1 MSHTHAA
8 LPTAPLSV
16 RPRHLSGSGI
26 SKKIRRA
33 GLLPAVM
40 YGLGTEAVA
49 VAVEPRQLKKG
60 LTSAYGRNQ
69 LFQLDIK
76 GGESKLAIAKEVQLN
91 PLTRQLEHVDLLLVE
106 PSTHMI
112 VTLPVILSG
121 RSAGQKAGGRLEFI
135 TRHVKVAC
143 TPSTLPKSIEIDV
156 TPFENGFVMMAEG
169 LPLPHG
175 VVPVFKKT
183 FKILEIF
190 AAKVEEV
197 VAAAP
202 TGKKK

>member
-1 MSHTHAA
+1 MS
-8 LPTAPLSV
+8 LPTVSLSV

-40 YGLGTEAVA
+40 YGAGTPSTPI
-49 VAVEPRQLKKG
+49 AVEPRQLRKG

-69 LFQLDIK
+69 LFQLEMQ
-76 GGESKLAIAKEVQLN
+76 GGQSLLAIAKEVQLD
-91 PLTRQLEHVDLLLVE
+91 PLTRQLEHVDLLLVQ
-106 PSTHMI
+106 PDTAMT

-135 TRHVKVAC
+135 TRHVKVSC
-143 TPSTLPKSIEIDV
+143 TPTTLPKSIEIDV
-156 TPFENGFVMMAEG
+156 TPFENGFVMFTEG
-169 LPLPHG
+169 LPLPEG

-190 AAKVEEV
+190 APKVEETV
-197 VAAAP
+197 VAAPA
-202 TGKKK
+202 KKK

>member
-1 MSHTHAA
+1 MS
-8 LPTAPLSV
+8 LPTVSLSV

-40 YGLGTEAVA
+40 YGAGTPSTPI
-49 VAVEPRQLKKG
+49 AVEPRQLRKG

-69 LFQLDIK
+69 LFQLEIQ
-76 GGESKLAIAKEVQLN
+76 GGQSLLAIAKEVQLD
-91 PLTRQLEHVDLLLVE
+91 PLTRQLEHVDLLLVQ
-106 PSTHMI
+106 PDTAMT

-135 TRHVKVAC
+135 TRHVKVSC
-143 TPSTLPKSIEIDV
+143 TPTTLPKSIEIDV

-169 LPLPHG
+169 LPLPAG

-190 AAKVEEV
+190 AAKVEEKV
-197 VAAAP
+197 EEAP
-202 TGKKK
+202 KKK

>member
-1 MSHTHAA
+1 MS
-8 LPTAPLSV
+8 LPTAPLNV

-33 GLLPAVM
+33 GLLPAIM
-40 YGLGTEAVA
+40 YGLGTEAVP
-49 VAVEPRQLKKG
+49 VAVEPRQLRKG
-60 LTSAYGRNQ
+60 LTSAFGRNQ
-69 LFQLDIK
+69 LFQLEIK
-76 GGESKLAIAKEVQLN
+76 GGGSKLAIAKEVQLN

-106 PSTHMI
+106 PSTHMV

-169 LPLPHG
+169 LPLPAG

-190 AAKVEEV
+190 AVKVDETAA
-197 VAAAP
+197 VAAPA
-202 TGKKK
+202 GKKK

>member
-1 MSHTHAA
+1 MS
-8 LPTAPLSV
+8 LPTVSLSV

-40 YGLGTEAVA
+40 YGAGTPSTPI
-49 VAVEPRQLKKG
+49 AVEPRQLRKG

-69 LFQLDIK
+69 LFQLEIQ
-76 GGESKLAIAKEVQLN
+76 GGQSLLAIAKEVQLD
-91 PLTRQLEHVDLLLVE
+91 PLTRQLEHVDLLLVQ
-106 PSTHMI
+106 PDTAMT

-135 TRHVKVAC
+135 TRHVKVSC
-143 TPSTLPKSIEIDV
+143 TPTTLPKSIEIDV

-169 LPLPHG
+169 LPLPAG

-190 AAKVEEV
+190 AVKVEEKV
-197 VAAAP
+197 EDAP
-202 TGKKK
+202 KKK

>member
-1 MSHTHAA
+1 MS
-8 LPTAPLSV
+8 LPTVSLSV

-40 YGLGTEAVA
+40 YGAGTPSTPI
-49 VAVEPRQLKKG
+49 AVEPRQLRKG

-69 LFQLDIK
+69 LFQLEIQ
-76 GGESKLAIAKEVQLN
+76 GGQSLLAIAKEVQLD
-91 PLTRQLEHVDLLLVE
+91 PLTRQLEHVDLLLVQ
-106 PSTHMI
+106 PDTAMT

-135 TRHVKVAC
+135 TRHVKVSC
-143 TPSTLPKSIEIDV
+143 TPTTLPKSIEIDV

-169 LPLPHG
+169 LPLPAG

-190 AAKVEEV
+190 AVKVEEKV
-197 VAAAP
+197 EEAP
-202 TGKKK
+202 KKK

>member
-1 MSHTHAA
+1 MS
-8 LPTAPLSV
+8 LPTAPLAV
-16 RPRHLSGSGI
+16 RPRFLSGSGI

-33 GLLPAVM
+33 GLLPAIM
-40 YGLGTEAVA
+40 YGAGTEATP
-49 VAVEPRQLKKG
+49 VAVEPRQLRKG

-69 LFQLDIK
+69 LFQLEIK

-91 PLTRQLEHVDLLLVE
+91 PLTRQLEHVDLLLVQ
-106 PSTHMI
+106 PDTAMI

-135 TRHVKVAC
+135 TRHVKVSC
-143 TPSTLPKSIEIDV
+143 TPATLPTSIEIDV
-156 TPFENGFVMMAEG
+156 TPFENGFVMFAEG
-169 LPLPHG
+169 LPLPAG

-190 AAKVEEV
+190 SPKVEEV
-197 VAAAP
+197 VVAAP
-202 TGKKK
+202 AKKK